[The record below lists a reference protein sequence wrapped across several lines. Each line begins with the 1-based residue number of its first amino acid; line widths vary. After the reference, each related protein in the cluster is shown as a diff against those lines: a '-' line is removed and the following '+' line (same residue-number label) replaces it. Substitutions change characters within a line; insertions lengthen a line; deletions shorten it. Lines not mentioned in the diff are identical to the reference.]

1 MPKIYFIIHFFL
13 GCYILR
19 ILSFDWPA
27 TFWPLTRE
35 PDFCQIWDWLCN
47 INKNIS
53 FHFRLFQGKANDKI
67 FQKIQ
72 SLFWGHFRPFFFPN
86 LGKNEFSWKTGLCQ
100 FLNIPIICD
109 CAKTQKKLMT
119 HSWEKYRTDWRTDRQ
134 TVIFRNLR
142 RMGAQ
147 KVI

>member
-35 PDFCQIWDWLCN
+35 PNFCQIWDWLCN

-72 SLFWGHFRPFFFPN
+72 RSLFWGHFWPFFSKFGQKWIFLEN
-86 LGKNEFSWKTGLCQ
+86 RALSVFKYSNHLRLRKNTEKTNDP
-100 FLNIPIICD
+100 FLRKISNW
-109 CAKTQKKLMT
+109 L
-119 HSWEKYRTDWRTDRQ
+119 TDRQ
-134 TVIFRNLR
+134 TNGDF
-142 RMGAQ
+142 
-147 KVI
+147 